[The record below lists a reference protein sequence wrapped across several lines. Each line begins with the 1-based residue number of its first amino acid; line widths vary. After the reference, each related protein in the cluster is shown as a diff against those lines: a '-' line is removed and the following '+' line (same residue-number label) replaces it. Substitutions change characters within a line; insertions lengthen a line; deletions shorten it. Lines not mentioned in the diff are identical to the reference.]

1 MDQRQHVSAAIE
13 VHVAEKVPQLFE
25 AYENAQSICRRIQGS
40 GSVQRFAWYF
50 VSLWQ
55 GLKEEQKNDDAQKA
69 FCDKDMA
76 AKEEEQKDTESA
88 ISTSEAFIE
97 ETTAASE
104 ETAEEIAALQKDI
117 KVSVAGTGIQSNRS
131 LDMIC
136 CSMKYE

>member
-1 MDQRQHVSAAIE
+1 
-13 VHVAEKVPQLFE
+13 
-25 AYENAQSICRRIQGS
+25 
-40 GSVQRFAWYF
+40 
-50 VSLWQ
+50 
-55 GLKEEQKNDDAQKA
+55 
-69 FCDKDMA
+69 MA
-76 AKEEEQKDTESA
+76 AKEDEKKDTESA

-117 KVSVAGTGIQSNRS
+117 KVSVAGTGIQSNSS